1 MTLVDFKSHEVAEQ
15 LTLIET
21 DFYQRLELPEL
32 LTWSREQNEEKYV
45 HSVKIDCRGLNCI
58 P

>member
-32 LTWSREQNEEKYV
+32 LTWSREQNEEK
-45 HSVKIDCRGLNCI
+45 
-58 P
+58 